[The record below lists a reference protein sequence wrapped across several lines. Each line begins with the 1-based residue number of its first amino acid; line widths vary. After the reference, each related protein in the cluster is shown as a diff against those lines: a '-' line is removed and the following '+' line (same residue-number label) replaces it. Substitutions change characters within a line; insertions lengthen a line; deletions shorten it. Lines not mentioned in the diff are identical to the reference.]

1 MTHVSAITPAR
12 SAYQKPA
19 LGRLGAEGAMRG
31 SGHLVSTGGLLPMD
45 LLRAVQCALDEL
57 GLPLDR
63 DLAAIKLQVLE
74 EVSAGRLSEAVRLA
88 IVAAGKSVGGS
99 SD

>member
-1 MTHVSAITPAR
+1 
-12 SAYQKPA
+12 
-19 LGRLGAEGAMRG
+19 
-31 SGHLVSTGGLLPMD
+31 
-45 LLRAVQCALDEL
+45 LDEL

-88 IVAAGKSVGGS
+88 IVAAGKSVGAAATEPCTIPRRFLGS
-99 SD
+99 